1 MSTFTTEKSIK
12 SNCKEH
18 RGVCEA
24 PALPVRS
31 HWSLPTLTHAAAGP
45 ANPHQSRL
53 QLHSQRCISEAQC
66 HAKHACKDSRC
77 HPAGFAIK
85 TTYSLVLRSLCSK
98 QYATDVIDY
107 NHTQNKLQI
116 KAMLILSPMLVSV
129 EHQYTSNFKLYWK
142 HRKNH
147 KPSDKQNNAE
157 NWPAKRVST
166 RTSGVNTWRI
176 LLKNCPKWY
185 GVKI

>member
-18 RGVCEA
+18 RGVYEA

-45 ANPHQSRL
+45 ANPHQSSSCTHKDAL
-53 QLHSQRCISEAQC
+53 AAQC

-129 EHQYTSNFKLYWK
+129 EHQYTTNFKLYWK
-142 HRKNH
+142 CKKNH

-157 NWPAKRVST
+157 NWLAKEGLYKDIRCQHMENPSQKL
-166 RTSGVNTWRI
+166 G
-176 LLKNCPKWY
+176 PKWY